1 LISGKIMLELF
12 CLSLFFLPLLGGN
25 EIKGGSKVFSD
36 KYPFIARLVIN
47 KGYCTG
53 SLVTKNLILTAKH
66 CFYTKSGKLTKHGTA
81 TFHDYDYFI
90 PEENQF
96 TVDIELYKDDYG
108 DSDLALA
115 KLSQDIEDITP
126 VRISKARVKPGE
138 TYTAVGYGWH
148 RYGRYGRGNDG
159 HLRDAYL
166 DILDVTKTWIVTK
179 LGKNYEG
186 PCAGDSGGPLLKR
199 DRHGWSVVATLKGH
213 GWDCTKNRLD
223 LNYPYGDIWSS
234 VRVM

>member
-1 LISGKIMLELF
+1 MKLELF
-12 CLSLFFLPLLGGN
+12 CLSFFFLPLLGRK

-36 KYPFIARLVIN
+36 KYPFIARLEIFTKPKN
-47 KGYCTG
+47 NRCTG
-53 SLVTKNLILTAKH
+53 SLVTKNLILTAAH
-66 CFYTKSGKLTKHGTA
+66 CFYNKDGKLYSRGTA
-81 TFHDYDYFI
+81 TFHDYDFFHT
-90 PEENQF
+90 EDNQF
-96 TVDIELYKDDYG
+96 TVDMELYKDDYG

-138 TYTAVGYGWH
+138 IFTAVGYGMH
-148 RYGRYGRGNDG
+148 GFVRHGGYDG
-159 HLRDAYL
+159 HLRDAFL
-166 DILDVTKTWIVTK
+166 DILDVTKNWIVTK

-186 PCAGDSGGPLLKR
+186 PCAGDSGGPLLAR
-199 DRHGWSVVATLKGH
+199 DGSGWSVVATLKGH
-213 GWDCTKNRLD
+213 GWDCSKNRLD